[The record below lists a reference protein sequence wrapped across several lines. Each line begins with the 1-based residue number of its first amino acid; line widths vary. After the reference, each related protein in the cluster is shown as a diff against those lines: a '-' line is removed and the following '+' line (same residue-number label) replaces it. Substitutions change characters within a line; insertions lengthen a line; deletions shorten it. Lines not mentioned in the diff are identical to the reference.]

1 MKSVVMHGQLEFLA
15 VLVWVV
21 RSMKREIRPMW
32 VSVAMRECLDYVELH
47 VWTDGMW
54 NGGRSPRRTRRVP
67 HDDYKVE
74 EVLTTDLMR

>member
-32 VSVAMRECLDYVELH
+32 VLVAMRECLDYVELH
-47 VWTDGMW
+47 VWTDGM
-54 NGGRSPRRTRRVP
+54 
-67 HDDYKVE
+67 
-74 EVLTTDLMR
+74 

>member
-32 VSVAMRECLDYVELH
+32 VLVAMRECLDYVELH
-47 VWTDGMW
+47 VWTDSM
-54 NGGRSPRRTRRVP
+54 
-67 HDDYKVE
+67 
-74 EVLTTDLMR
+74 